1 MTPAN
6 SLKDALLQLIRGGVR
21 AIFVSHNLTT
31 VKEICHR
38 TIWLDE
44 GEVRAEGEPEK
55 VVEKYQSYIK

>member
-6 SLKDALLQLIRGGVR
+6 SLKDALLQLIRGGVS

-44 GEVRAEGEPEK
+44 GRITPEAEHFNQFQNP
-55 VVEKYQSYIK
+55 